1 MSHYQARPL
10 VVAIHLALALVTPI
24 ALAATAPNLL
34 FVEEAAGGTLTGP
47 DDQHLTLT
55 LTGLRDYVTS
65 YSDRPIRQA
74 SILSNQHFFDMWSNY
89 FRTSSPNAVL
99 SIKTS
104 DLANAGVIMRQ
115 GGANPA
121 IVPISLVLTL
131 SKPKLAADHKSVRYA
146 AKRIYKTTPDFT
158 KLRYKKPTVLVLA
171 TPKKFG
177 SAVLNIDHA
186 AIHCPTNA
194 NTTISTYETKNGGGN
209 WLTRKNSPPKRIHA
223 TAAGVQCCVHEGPGY
238 YCST

>member
-1 MSHYQARPL
+1 MNHYQARPL

-104 DLANAGVIMRQ
+104 DLANAGGIMRQ

-177 SAVLNIDHA
+177 TAVLNIDNGS
-186 AIHCPTNA
+186 IKCPTKV
-194 NTTISTYETKNGGGN
+194 NTTSTTTNGVYPN
-209 WLTRKNSPPKRIHA
+209 TITVTHHNTPAICIVPTNSGYGCMVPPK
-223 TAAGVQCCVHEGPGY
+223 
-238 YCST
+238 